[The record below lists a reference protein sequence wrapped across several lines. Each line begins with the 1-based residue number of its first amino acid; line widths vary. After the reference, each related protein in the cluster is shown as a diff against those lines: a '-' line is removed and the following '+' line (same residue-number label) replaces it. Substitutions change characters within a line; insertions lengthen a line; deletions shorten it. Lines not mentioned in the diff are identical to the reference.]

1 MSETKNTLNLSL
13 HVDMKNVSPF
23 SAILIRQRVRNT
35 LENFV
40 SANLLKNF
48 VEVMEMGFVAADD

>member
-1 MSETKNTLNLSL
+1 MDENKNALNLSL
-13 HVDMKNVSPF
+13 RADMKNVSPS
-23 SAILIRQRVRNT
+23 SAILIRQRLRDT

-48 VEVMEMGFVAADD
+48 VEVMEIGLGGKP

>member
-1 MSETKNTLNLSL
+1 MDENKNTLNLSL
-13 HVDMKNVSPF
+13 RVDMKNVSPS
-23 SAILIRQRVRNT
+23 SAILIRQRLRDT

-48 VEVMEMGFVAADD
+48 VEVMEIDLGGKP

>member
-1 MSETKNTLNLSL
+1 MGEDKNTLNLSL

-23 SAILIRQRVRNT
+23 SALLIRQRLRGT

-40 SANLLKNF
+40 SANLMKSF
-48 VEVMEMGFVAADD
+48 VEVMEMEAIS